1 MSHNVQLDP
10 YTAKAENTNVSPS
23 QKIKGMYPFSRR
35 LLRVHILVDLHEV
48 IQGAQTGML
57 TTRASN
63 GCLHTRAMTPVG
75 RELQLVL

>member
-1 MSHNVQLDP
+1 MYRRRKRLRVC
-10 YTAKAENTNVSPS
+10 TPS
-23 QKIKGMYPFSRR
+23 LRR
-35 LLRVHILVDLHEV
+35 LFTAHILVDLHEV